1 MWCWHKDRYVDQCS
15 RRETLEKTLTFMPNW
30 FQQESQD
37 NSMGGKKKQLFSA
50 ITSIALYILKTLE
63 KKQEETVNN
72 FVSKSLNFHE
82 INKLLEK
89 YNLPKWT
96 EEIEYQYCPI

>member
-37 NSMGGKKKQLFSA
+37 NSMGGKKNSFFSNYQY
-50 ITSIALYILKTLE
+50 SIIYSKDIR

>member
-37 NSMGGKKKQLFSA
+37 NSMGGKKTAFFSNYQY
-50 ITSIALYILKTLE
+50 SIIYSKDIR